1 MQPFPIPYEPTNLIP
16 CLTLRSRRET
26 NTIETTNARF
36 VEHWQTDS
44 PSLTNSKR
52 DHQYYTDTNAI
63 ASRLHREDIQQS
75 QPFVVA
81 HKVESDATRLI
92 PATLAKIQALEVEI
106 QHASGAENIM
116 KIHDKIKQEKE
127 LYETL
132 LISQRQ
138 SQIDSLSMNP
148 YFDKYDVAGDSRNIV
163 RELRTAVTEP
173 VVDRGIIQSQR
184 LLERGFEN
192 RWGQTEHQS
201 LNPIDAYD
209 MMRPKF
215 TDMTK
220 RYN

>member
-1 MQPFPIPYEPTNLIP
+1 MLLQIHPRIIDMQPFQIPYEPTNLTP

-26 NTIETTNARF
+26 DKIDTTNARF
-36 VEHWQTDS
+36 VERGEQSHM
-44 PSLTNSKR
+44 
-52 DHQYYTDTNAI
+52 DTNPI

-75 QPFVVA
+75 QPFVVS
-81 HKVESDATRLI
+81 HKVESEATRLLPI
-92 PATLAKIQALEVEI
+92 TLAKIQALEAQI
-106 QHASGAENIM
+106 QHATGAEAIM
-116 KIHDKIKQEKE
+116 GLHTQINQEKE

-148 YFDKYDVAGDSRNIV
+148 YFEKYDVGGDSRNIV
-163 RELRTAVTEP
+163 RELRTAVTEG
-173 VVDRGIIQSQR
+173 VVDRGVMQSQR

-192 RWGQTEHQS
+192 RWTHGNTQG
-201 LNPIDAYD
+201 LAPIDAYD
-209 MMRPKF
+209 LMRPKF